1 MQPFNPFTNQ
11 IFFYFLILIGCI
23 VFLSTGNKKIKAH
36 HKKKRYLNSS
46 IGKIDQMSGTEFE
59 ELLAAHFKKAGY
71 RVSLTPANNDYGADL
86 VLKNKKEIIVVQ
98 AKRYKGKV
106 SNSAI
111 QEVVAAIPYYN
122 ATRAMVVTNS
132 YFTKNAKTLA
142 NANQVILWDRN
153 DLIKNFHIR

>member
-1 MQPFNPFTNQ
+1 
-11 IFFYFLILIGCI
+11 
-23 VFLSTGNKKIKAH
+23 
-36 HKKKRYLNSS
+36 
-46 IGKIDQMSGTEFE
+46 MSGTEFE

-111 QEVVAAIPYYN
+111 QEVVAAMPYYN